1 MMKKLLISALLLC
14 SVQFLKAQNPKL
26 IYIDEDNREI
36 RTIKTDG
43 TDEEIFFKKTEAL
56 SSRYL
61 AVNNTTQ
68 EIFFSTGSP
77 YSIYKKNFDGTLQQ
91 KLYTSPGVSIY
102 NLAIDEANS
111 KLYWVEYQE
120 LKRSNL
126 DGSSVETIINLTT
139 DVYLRNLTIG
149 GGKLYWSERLYNT
162 SNLSNTYYLKRA
174 NLDGTG
180 IETLHSE
187 LVPSGQ
193 LFVNDLGTIYG
204 MQVDETN
211 NILYWASSSADGI
224 FKKNSDG
231 SGSVTKI
238 LNDTYVKSPRGLALD
253 VANNKLFWTD
263 SGSGFDN
270 LRSANLD
277 GTSVTVLSGVAS
289 DPYGLALASFNE
301 NPVGFAEIDIQGN
314 STSIANNDATPDT
327 NDNTD
332 FGSVALNNNY
342 KEHYFFVRNLGG
354 SSLSL
359 SGSPVVTIT
368 GAHAADFTLQTDVA
382 STINATSNSYFTI
395 RFDPSVLGLRTATVT
410 INSND
415 GDEAAYTFSLQGTG
429 DVSSGEM
436 GTNDIRLTT
445 HATGQSLDNEDPDVA
460 YDPTLNRFLMV
471 YETEVA
477 NKEEEIFGQF
487 VNPDGS
493 LNGSAFQISLTGP
506 NGNFDI
512 DAANPKVVFNS
523 VSNQYFVV
531 WEGDMDTTNQTEKE
545 VFGQLINPNGTLV
558 GGLGTGQIRIS
569 QHGAD
574 GNEAYSIS
582 NPELTVNTSNGE
594 YYVTWQ
600 SPTTTTTSGGNTY
613 GAEVEIFGTRVQSN
627 GTLVGAL
634 GSQTQLSSFAAT
646 NQAPSYSQVAYNAGT
661 NQYLVVYHADY
672 PTNSDNNVFGQIVAT
687 DGSLVSGINSPIQ
700 ITNVAAGRDA
710 DNARVVYNKLLD
722 EYFVTFQADHIN
734 PTDGEDEIF
743 GQRIA
748 NDGTLVASAMQISF
762 AGIDGDG
769 EETGSYSDIAY
780 NATENQ
786 ILVTFQSE
794 EPGSNSY
801 DIFATTLDAANY
813 VALETQ
819 SRVSDMGD
827 VNGVNTY
834 SAQKPK
840 QAFNTT
846 TNNFLIVWEGDD
858 NVPGDGED
866 EVFGQLWRSPPI
878 AEIDIRGDSNS
889 IADGDTTPDTNDF
902 TDFGAIA
909 PASTMVREFTVHNT
923 NTEQLVLNG
932 TPTIAISGTNASDF
946 SVTKQ
951 PSTAIDAGNST
962 TFEITFSPTTIGI
975 KTATISIDNNDAGE
989 NLYNFTIQGEA
1000 DGTLSLDEGLNKKS
1014 DALKIYPNPTTDYIS
1029 VNGLKKSSGFT
1040 IFNVLGTEVLKGLV
1054 FPEGNIDVKNLKTG
1068 LYFIRINE
1076 SNTVKFI
1083 KK

>member
-1 MMKKLLISALLLC
+1 MMKKLLILALLLC

-43 TDEEIFFKKTEAL
+43 TDEVVFFKNTEAL
-56 SSRYL
+56 SSRYIT
-61 AVNNTTQ
+61 VNNSTQ

-77 YSIYKKNFDGTLQQ
+77 YSIYKKNFDGTLEQ
-91 KLYTSPGVSIY
+91 KLYTSSGVSIY

-126 DGSSVETIINLTT
+126 DGTSVETIINLTT

-162 SNLSNTYYLKRA
+162 SNFANTYYLKRA

-193 LFVNDLGTIYG
+193 LFVNELGTIYG
-204 MQVDETN
+204 MQVDDVN
-211 NILYWASSSADGI
+211 NVLYWASSSADGI

-231 SGSVTKI
+231 SGGVTKI

-263 SGSGFDN
+263 SDSGFDN
-270 LRSANLD
+270 LRSANLN
-277 GTSVTVLSGVAS
+277 GSSVTVLSSVAS
-289 DPYGLALASFNE
+289 DPYGLALASFSE
-301 NPVGFAEIDIQGN
+301 NPVGIPEIDIQGN
-314 STSIANNDATPDT
+314 SASIANNDATPDT
-327 NDNTD
+327 SDNTD
-332 FGSVALNNNY
+332 FGSIALNNNY
-342 KEHYFFVRNLGG
+342 KDNFFFVRNMGG

-359 SGSPVVTIT
+359 SGSPVVAIT
-368 GAHAADFTLQTDVA
+368 GDHAADFTLQTDVA
-382 STINATSNSYFTI
+382 SNINATSNSYFTI

-415 GDEAAYTFSLQGTG
+415 SDETVYTFNIQGTG

-436 GTNDIRLTT
+436 GTNDVRLTT
-445 HATGQSLDNEDPDVA
+445 HATGQSLDNEDPDIA

-471 YETEVA
+471 YETEVV

-487 VNPDGS
+487 INPDGS

-512 DAANPKVVFNS
+512 DASNPKIVFNT

-531 WEGDMDTTNQTEKE
+531 WEGDMDATNQTEKE
-545 VFGQLINPNGTLV
+545 IFGQLINPDGTLV

-569 QHGAD
+569 QHGTD
-574 GNEAYSIS
+574 GDELFNTY
-582 NPELTVNTSNGE
+582 NPSLSVNTSNGE
-594 YYVTWQ
+594 YYLVWQ
-600 SPTTTTTSGGNTY
+600 ANSVSN
-613 GAEVEIFGTRVQSN
+613 AEVEIYGTRLLSN
-627 GTLVGAL
+627 GTLVAGLGA
-634 GSQTQLSSFAAT
+634 QTKLSSFTAS
-646 NQAPSYSQVAYNAGT
+646 NQAPSSPNVAYNTST
-661 NQYLVVYHADY
+661 NQFLVVYHADF
-672 PTNSDNNVFGQIVAT
+672 PVNSDNNVFGQIVAA
-687 DGSLVSGINSPIQ
+687 DGSLVSGINTPIQ
-700 ITNVAAGRDA
+700 ITNVAASRDA
-710 DNARVVYNKLLD
+710 DYANVVYNKLLD
-722 EYFVTFQADHIN
+722 EYFVAFQADHIN

-769 EETGSYSDIAY
+769 EETGSFSSIGY
-780 NATENQ
+780 NTTDHQ
-786 ILVTFQSE
+786 ILFIFQSE

-801 DIFATTLDAANY
+801 DIFATTLDATNY
-813 VALETQ
+813 TALETQ

-827 VNGVNTY
+827 VNGDNTY
-834 SAQKPK
+834 TAQKPK

-846 TNNFLIVWEGDD
+846 TGNFLIVWEGDD

-878 AEIDIRGDSNS
+878 AEIDVRGNSNS
-889 IADGDTTPDTNDF
+889 IADGDNTPDINDF
-902 TDFGAIA
+902 TDFGSIA
-909 PASTMVREFTVHNT
+909 PASSVVREFTVHNT

-932 TPTIAISGTNASDF
+932 SPTIEISGANASDF
-946 SVTKQ
+946 SVTKL

-962 TFEITFSPTTIGI
+962 TFEITFSPTTVGV

-989 NLYNFTIQGEA
+989 NPYDFTIQGEA
-1000 DGTLSLDEGLNKKS
+1000 DGALSLDEALNKKS
-1014 DALKIYPNPTTDYIS
+1014 DAIKIYPNPTTDYIS
-1029 VNGLKKSSGFT
+1029 INGLKKSSTFS

-1054 FPEGNIDVKNLKTG
+1054 SPEGNIDVKNLKIG
-1068 LYFIRINE
+1068 LYFMKIYG